1 MQPAPQRPATATP
14 PLASPPG
21 LSSAGARDARPA
33 AAAPE
38 AGAGSEITATGDL
51 ELEAGATA
59 PETVALIP
67 VLEDNYVFVLVRGRR
82 AVVVDPAVAPPVRH
96 WLLQRGLELEAVLQ
110 THHHSDHIGGT
121 PDLLQTWPG
130 AAVIAAAA
138 DRARIPFQTKGV
150 RHGEWITVLGRPLE
164 VIGVPGHTAHH
175 LAFHRPPQDGREGG
189 DLFCGDTL
197 FAGGCGR
204 LFEGTPAQMH
214 ASLQRL
220 AALPEAT
227 RVWCAHEYTATNL
240 AWAHATAPA
249 DAAIAARLEAVRAA
263 RAAGQP
269 TIPSRIALEK
279 ATNLFVRAADADALA
294 ALRLSRNGWRS

>member
-1 MQPAPQRPATATP
+1 MGTEEVA
-14 PLASPPG
+14 
-21 LSSAGARDARPA
+21 
-33 AAAPE
+33 
-38 AGAGSEITATGDL
+38 
-51 ELEAGATA
+51 AGATE

-67 VLEDNYVFVLVRGRR
+67 VLDDNYVFVLVRGRR
-82 AVVVDPAVAPPVRH
+82 AAVVDPAVAPPVRD
-96 WLLQRGLELEAVLQ
+96 WLLQRGLELEAILH

-121 PDLLQTWPG
+121 PDLLRTWPG

-138 DRARIPFQTKGV
+138 DRARIPFQTRGV
-150 RHGEWITVLGRPLE
+150 RHGERIRVLGRPLE

-175 LAFHRPPQDGREGG
+175 IAFHRPPQDGSEGG

-204 LFEGTPAQMH
+204 LFEGSPAQMH
-214 ASLQRL
+214 ESLRRL

-263 RAAGQP
+263 RAAGEP
-269 TIPSRIALEK
+269 TIPSRIGLEK
-279 ATNLFVRAADADALA
+279 ATNLFVRAADAEGLA